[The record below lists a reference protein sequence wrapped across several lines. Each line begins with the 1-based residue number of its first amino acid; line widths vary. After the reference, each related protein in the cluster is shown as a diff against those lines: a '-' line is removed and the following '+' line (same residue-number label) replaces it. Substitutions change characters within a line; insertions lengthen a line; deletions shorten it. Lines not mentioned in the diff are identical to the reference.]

1 MTRNVVPPQRA
12 SLMLVTRL
20 LLVPCLAAGL
30 GACTGSGP
38 SPKTVMAPTAA
49 PVAAAP
55 ASAPL
60 PAGSGCG
67 PSIART
73 QAVVDS
79 DVATGN
85 LNAPVGAR
93 FSADLAHASE
103 ACSAGRE
110 REAIGLLA
118 AAKSRYG
125 YP

>member
-1 MTRNVVPPQRA
+1 
-12 SLMLVTRL
+12 MLVTRL
-20 LLVPCLAAGL
+20 TLVPCLLVPCLAAGL
-30 GACTGSGP
+30 GACSSSGP
-38 SPKTVMAPTAA
+38 SPKTAMAPA
-49 PVAAAP
+49 AAAP
-55 ASAPL
+55 ALAPL

-93 FSADLAHASE
+93 FSADLARASE

-110 REAIGLLA
+110 REAVGLLA

>member
-1 MTRNVVPPQRA
+1 MIRTVVSPQRA
-12 SLMLVTRL
+12 SLSLV
-20 LLVPCLAAGL
+20 VCLALTL
-30 GACTGSGP
+30 GACTLSGP
-38 SPKTVMAPTAA
+38 SPKVAAVA
-49 PVAAAP
+49 PVAAP
-55 ASAPL
+55 VLAPL
-60 PAGSGCG
+60 PDGSGCG

-85 LNAPVGAR
+85 LNQPVGAR
-93 FSADLAHASE
+93 FSSDLARAAE
-103 ACSAGRE
+103 ACRAGRD